1 MLHYF
6 KAATVFLLWSCIALI
21 SHYYISIN
29 YPNYCFSKNKTI
41 QSSKTLDNPTK
52 LVVSNTNNDTIF
64 KFQDALICL
73 KNSNQILVTNTVF
86 LDSIASYLN
95 TNYDEYLAIYGF
107 YDEIENS
114 NDVNLGIARAETLKD
129 IAIKKGIDVSKL
141 DSYGDLKPLVFAKNN
156 NCYNAIKLQFQKRNV
171 SYIDS
176 IEKTISNKVLHIEFT
191 NDNTIANTEIIDDYI
206 PLLNQYLKKIP
217 KKEITII
224 GHTDNI
230 GYYQYNLVKGLAQA
244 NTIKDYLIRNGIT
257 TTKISTN
264 SKGESE
270 PIATKYTEEGKA
282 KNRRIEIKI
291 K

>member
-1 MLHYF
+1 MLHYL
-6 KAATVFLLWSCIALI
+6 KAATVFLVWSGIALI
-21 SHYYISIN
+21 SHYYISFN

-41 QSSKTLDNPTK
+41 QSSKTPDNPIK

-86 LDSIASYLN
+86 LDSITSYLN
-95 TNYDEYLAIYGF
+95 SNYDEYLAIYGF

-114 NDVNLGIARAETLKD
+114 NDVNFGIARAETLKD
-129 IAIKKGIDVSKL
+129 IAINQGIDVSKL
-141 DSYGDLKPLVFAKNN
+141 DTYGDLKPLVFAKNN

-176 IEKTISNKVLHIEFT
+176 IEKAISNKVLHIEFT
-191 NDNTIANTEIIDDYI
+191 NDNTIANTEIMDEYI
-206 PLLNQYLKKIP
+206 PLLNLYLKKTP
-217 KKEITII
+217 EKEVTIT
-224 GHTDNI
+224 GHTDNN
-230 GYYQYNLVKGLAQA
+230 GYYQNNLVKGLTQA